1 LGHLGIP
8 RYAGCRVTRVPRG
21 WKSPSRS
28 FARANLKRARNAQ
41 EWIEWRN
48 FLSLSL
54 SLSFGNV
61 NAQLAEIFSAPAS
74 PPPPRTLLI
83 TTRGFRYNATYAFA
97 LRSLLLHLLPQ
108 LPLRPACPFI
118 RANRRTPDSFS
129 YRVRTE
135 RREGRIYLV
144 IMKIAGACVCVR
156 RTRSTAVADVS
167 APDGRRV
174 ETRGGGGFLRN
185 ACCRPPGGALE
196 RFMRL
201 LEIEAKRKG
210 VRHHLSERGEGA
222 PNYEGGGRIERSGIR
237 LRDVIYQRPCYPR
250 WSDLSP
256 SFKVI
261 ATFTF
266 TYQIDQTDQT
276 RRPLER
282 GTLRDGASL
291 HDLAI
296 VRLLE
301 VSREIRRLIIIRCAN
316 ISGTYSRTDELR
328 ACVRACTRGEK
339 WLIAVLLFSPRSID
353 RNVSRNARGASFSW
367 GCSRERAAIMHA
379 RKLSA
384 WIRHLRNMRC
394 DIRER
399 ERERETAFFSAR
411 GRDDAVKRKQIFSPR
426 SRILLF
432 AGGSGGDML
441 QN

>member
-1 LGHLGIP
+1 VRSQNEID
-8 RYAGCRVTRVPRG
+8 GC
-21 WKSPSRS
+21 SRR
-28 FARANLKRARNAQ
+28 FRPGRAEGGNA
-41 EWIEWRN
+41 
-48 FLSLSL
+48 
-54 SLSFGNV
+54 
-61 NAQLAEIFSAPAS
+61 
-74 PPPPRTLLI
+74 
-83 TTRGFRYNATYAFA
+83 
-97 LRSLLLHLLPQ
+97 
-108 LPLRPACPFI
+108 
-118 RANRRTPDSFS
+118 
-129 YRVRTE
+129 
-135 RREGRIYLV
+135 
-144 IMKIAGACVCVR
+144 
-156 RTRSTAVADVS
+156 
-167 APDGRRV
+167 
-174 ETRGGGGFLRN
+174 RGGEFLRN

-201 LEIEAKRKG
+201 LEIEAKRKR

-222 PNYEGGGRIERSGIR
+222 PNYEGGGRVERSGIR

-394 DIRER
+394 DIAVKMARAEASQSVIPERER
-399 ERERETAFFSAR
+399 ERERERLHSSAR
-411 GRDDAVKRKQIFSPR
+411 ADGTT
-426 SRILLF
+426 L
-432 AGGSGGDML
+432 
-441 QN
+441 